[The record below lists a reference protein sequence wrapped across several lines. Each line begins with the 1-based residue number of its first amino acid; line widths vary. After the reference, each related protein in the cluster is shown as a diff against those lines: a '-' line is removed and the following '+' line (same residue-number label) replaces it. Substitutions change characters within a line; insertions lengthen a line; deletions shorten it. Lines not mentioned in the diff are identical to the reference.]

1 MSYVIRLQATRREG
15 ARGEIATVEDRLQ
28 RVQGILGRRQLMQ
41 WRSLLWNVEQ
51 LRRMGELLA
60 RRYPSD
66 QTACAVVR
74 AVDGLDDALAES
86 DALLTEARAETAGA
100 IEHLDEAV
108 ASLRIDLHYADQY
121 RLHAAGLDDAEMRG
135 ARSDEHVL
143 EAAS

>member
-1 MSYVIRLQATRREG
+1 MSYVVRLEASRREG

-28 RVQGILGRRQLMQ
+28 RVNGILGRRQLMR

-86 DALLTEARAETAGA
+86 DALLTEARAETLGA

-108 ASLRIDLHYADQY
+108 ASLRIDLHYADRY
-121 RLHAAGLDDAEMRG
+121 RLQAAGLNDAEIGG
-135 ARSDEHVL
+135 ARTDGRVWEV
-143 EAAS
+143 AS

>member
-1 MSYVIRLQATRREG
+1 MSYVIRLEATRREG

-28 RVQGILGRRQLMQ
+28 RVQAIMGRRQLMQ
-41 WRSLLWNVEQ
+41 WRSVLWNVEQ
-51 LRRMGELLA
+51 LRRVGELLG

-74 AVDGLDDALAES
+74 IVDGLDDALAES
-86 DALLTEARAETAGA
+86 DALMTEARAETTGA

-121 RLHAAGLDDAEMRG
+121 RLYAAGLN
-135 ARSDEHVL
+135 DEQIRRPRADGQIL